1 MISGFFEGECSRM
14 KSDSTTKYTRTSED
28 MSTTLAALK
37 NPLTRTVIVQT
48 CNNNIKI
55 SDDGAS
61 KIGAALQHPNCHL
74 TGLAL
79 TALQHPKIGLLHI
92 SNGLQQLGSRITT
105 LHLPNNQI
113 DCESVA
119 SITRALQ
126 HTNSRVTELDLSD
139 NRIDTHGVR
148 LIASALEH
156 SNCCVTILNLL
167 NNRLA
172 NDYGARMIAG
182 ALLHPNCRVTELAIG
197 HSGSNNEERM
207 TSQGVID
214 IALALEHVNSSVTKL
229 KLEADV
235 GNDGARQLAHAFESI
250 NCCVTHLSLT
260 CCRFGE
266 KSMQHF
272 TRALRH
278 SNCRLIW
285 LDISD
290 NQIGNVTVSD
300 DVELMLLADSLQHK
314 NCRLTKL
321 DITHNEIDSKGVEF
335 IANAL
340 KHVNCRLTCLDLGYN
355 PLLCAVG
362 MKHIADA
369 LQNVNCRLTELDL
382 TCCMI
387 GSTGVNHISESL
399 KHINCLLTEINLH
412 ENEIG
417 LAGMKHVARALQHPS
432 CRMAY
437 VDLFEKDTLVEIA
450 GMKYVFAA
458 LASRS
463 TMSLLQDFP
472 VGTIHLSNGETYN
485 IEQCPDIPIELKNSI
500 ISKQASVS
508 SIAIIL
514 HHISNSQQILVTG
527 LMALRSIDNP
537 EAGPLWRKLYELIGP
552 FRSKIVE
559 YLFWSNNFSNLKLR
573 YYHGNTIR

>member
-1 MISGFFEGECSRM
+1 
-14 KSDSTTKYTRTSED
+14 
-28 MSTTLAALK
+28 
-37 NPLTRTVIVQT
+37 
-48 CNNNIKI
+48 
-55 SDDGAS
+55 
-61 KIGAALQHPNCHL
+61 
-74 TGLAL
+74 
-79 TALQHPKIGLLHI
+79 
-92 SNGLQQLGSRITT
+92 
-105 LHLPNNQI
+105 
-113 DCESVA
+113 
-119 SITRALQ
+119 
-126 HTNSRVTELDLSD
+126 
-139 NRIDTHGVR
+139 
-148 LIASALEH
+148 
-156 SNCCVTILNLL
+156 
-167 NNRLA
+167 
-172 NDYGARMIAG
+172 
-182 ALLHPNCRVTELAIG
+182 
-197 HSGSNNEERM
+197 
-207 TSQGVID
+207 
-214 IALALEHVNSSVTKL
+214 
-229 KLEADV
+229 
-235 GNDGARQLAHAFESI
+235 
-250 NCCVTHLSLT
+250 
-260 CCRFGE
+260 
-266 KSMQHF
+266 
-272 TRALRH
+272 
-278 SNCRLIW
+278 
-285 LDISD
+285 
-290 NQIGNVTVSD
+290 VSD

-573 YYHGNTIR
+573 